1 MSSPEHSAS
10 QHSIIKHDRVRI
22 DDNRADVP
30 SALPVRANSRNGARC
45 KKSVQLLSEK
55 NVVHAIEM
63 RCSCGE
69 VTVVELE
76 YGPQQS

>member
-1 MSSPEHSAS
+1 MPAMAQNECATCWNIH
-10 QHSIIKHDRVRI
+10 
-22 DDNRADVP
+22 
-30 SALPVRANSRNGARC
+30 GARC